1 MSDNNNKPGVTMLYG
16 EDTYS
21 GYEQDRLDA
30 LYYEPEFDDNPYGD
44 DADDDDGFVDINEAQ
59 CLGQTGD

>member
-1 MSDNNNKPGVTMLYG
+1 MLYG